1 MSNSKQLTDS
11 LNSRGRSIDIHGI
24 SATAI
29 ATAVAITVTIHTGAF
44 VFNSVNNEHNV
55 RHKESKTHM
64 IRR

>member
-29 ATAVAITVTIHTGAF
+29 ATAVAVTVHTGAF
-44 VFNSVNNEHNV
+44 VFNSVNNEQNV

-64 IRR
+64 ISR